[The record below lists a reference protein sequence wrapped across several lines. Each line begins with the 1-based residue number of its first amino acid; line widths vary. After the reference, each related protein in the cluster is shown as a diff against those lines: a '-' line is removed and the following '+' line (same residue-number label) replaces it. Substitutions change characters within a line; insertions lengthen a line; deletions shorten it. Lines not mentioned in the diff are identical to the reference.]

1 MMYLCQFCQK
11 SGHIGLE
18 ERVLTRFF
26 YSYMTLVTL
35 KLGQGHKNL
44 IIPFGCL
51 KEVDLYLVPVISL
64 FSKPH
69 SFSTEFKMK

>member
-26 YSYMTLVTL
+26 HSYMTLVTL
-35 KLGQGHKNL
+35 KLGQGHKKL

-51 KEVDLYLVPVISL
+51 KEVGLYLVTITSL

-69 SFSTEFKMK
+69 SFSMEFKMK